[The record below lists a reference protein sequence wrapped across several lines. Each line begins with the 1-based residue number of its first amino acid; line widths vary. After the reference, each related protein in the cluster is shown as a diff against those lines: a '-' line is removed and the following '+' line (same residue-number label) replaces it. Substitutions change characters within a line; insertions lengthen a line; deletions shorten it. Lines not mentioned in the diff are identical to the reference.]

1 VSVSLA
7 GAVRR
12 VRQPWRWLPFALR
25 LHVARW
31 RRWLIRRKVVRLVV
45 WTAIIT
51 VGFLTVFGVVA
62 RAREIQSTWGPTHD
76 VVAVRV
82 DIAAGDVVDADDLI
96 LVSRPTGFSVDDV
109 LQQIPPQSD
118 IATRTLLAGDVVS
131 RRDLRSTRPALGMP
145 PHHLAISLPT
155 GPTMPVVK
163 PGDVVDLYLV
173 PDAFGVATEAGPQSL
188 DSPAVVME
196 SSEDAVVLAVHED
209 DVGDVVG
216 TTSSGRVIVALR

>member
-1 VSVSLA
+1 M
-7 GAVRR
+7 
-12 VRQPWRWLPFALR
+12 
-25 LHVARW
+25 
-31 RRWLIRRKVVRLVV
+31 
-45 WTAIIT
+45 
-51 VGFLTVFGVVA
+51 GFLTVFGVVA
-62 RAREIQSTWGPTHD
+62 RAREVRSTWGPTHD
-76 VVAVRV
+76 VVVMRV
-82 DIAAGDVVDADDLI
+82 DVAAGDVVDADDLM

-109 LQQIPPQSD
+109 LLEIPPQSD
-118 IATRTLLAGDVVS
+118 IASRSLLAGEVVT

-145 PHHLAISLPT
+145 AHHLAISLPT

-173 PDAFGVATEAGPQSL
+173 PDAFDIATEGGPRSL

>member
-1 VSVSLA
+1 VSISLA

-12 VRQPWRWLPFALR
+12 VRQPWRWLPFVVR

-31 RRWLIRRKVVRLVV
+31 RGWLIRRKVVRRVV
-45 WTAIIT
+45 WAAIIT
-51 VGFLTVFGVVA
+51 VGFLTLFGVVA

-82 DIAAGDVVDADDLI
+82 DVAAGDVVDVDDLM
-96 LVSRPTGFSVDDV
+96 LVNRPAGFSVDDV
-109 LQQIPPQSD
+109 LREIPPQSD
-118 IATRTLLAGDVVS
+118 IASRVLLAGEVVT

-145 PHHLAISLPT
+145 AHHLAISLPT
-155 GPTMPVVK
+155 GPTMPAVK
-163 PGDVVDLYLV
+163 RGDVVDLYLV
-173 PDAFGVATEAGPQSL
+173 PDAFGIATEGAPQPL

-209 DVGDVVG
+209 DVGEVVG